1 MRTGGTAGRTVG
13 GREGHGDPSGQPGQD
28 LLGGAGAAGICHGPP
43 GLGQERD
50 GDPQGELLGAG
61 RGEPGLNAG
70 LGASLGA
77 ERVSGGP
84 SGGVHGGRDH
94 PGPRFREAS
103 ADPPGGQE
111 GSVESLQLLVQGMRQ
126 LQQVYLGKNES
137 RDSEVKGV
145 RGEQRRLR
153 GLRSHRTHSIGHCSA
168 HAHHRIHN
176 SSLKNTSEIPPR
188 APHIALRSLIAPN

>member
-1 MRTGGTAGRTVG
+1 MVMEEVKRQVALAMQGRDQEVTALKQRNEQLERALMEANTAMRTMRTGGTAGRTVG

-94 PGPRFREAS
+94 PGPRFREHR
-103 ADPPGGQE
+103 QT
-111 GSVESLQLLVQGMRQ
+111 LLVAKKARW
-126 LQQVYLGKNES
+126 
-137 RDSEVKGV
+137 
-145 RGEQRRLR
+145 
-153 GLRSHRTHSIGHCSA
+153 SHF
-168 HAHHRIHN
+168 
-176 SSLKNTSEIPPR
+176 SSWCR
-188 APHIALRSLIAPN
+188 A